1 MSSASA
7 NQQHKNL
14 LGHRIADGR
23 LELVQVLGLGAYG
36 VVYLARDLHHHHG
49 AYASTSSHQ
58 ASASLAAAKQGH
70 ASGYYAVKC
79 LNKVGLD
86 ARQRAFQRREIM
98 LHTMAS
104 SHPNVVT
111 LHRVIDDPQDPC
123 VYVVLDYCPD
133 GDLFSMITETQ
144 RYMLPSSATR
154 AAEEQGIDVAF
165 TQDRLNMDALI
176 RDVFDQIL
184 DAVEFC
190 HQMGI
195 YHRDLKPENILCL
208 RGGARVVLADFG
220 LATGDK
226 TSSDFG
232 CGSTFYMGPE
242 CQGGITSRL
251 ASYSTAANDVWS
263 LGVIL
268 VNLIC
273 GRNPWKQACPADDT
287 FREYLRNPDFLKEIL
302 PISEGVNSIL
312 KRVFTFRAEARCSI
326 ADLRKMVRS
335 VDRLTATAAEI
346 KSRQE
351 MARQAAAE
359 AHAARQAEKQ
369 AAAIAYREQQRKQQ
383 AALEAARAAHVQ
395 AYNPAVT
402 TTTTTTTTTTAQVV
416 RCVDAARKPECARV
430 RYQPQVATLD
440 QIAHPTVYAADDR
453 HHHQHARYTRHADV
467 DNVDVDQDTITTV
480 ASYDTYS
487 DSELDSSSCE
497 GDGSFSP
504 SDAPDDSV
512 EGHSYEQSNVDW
524 SCHPIAR
531 PAAGGRLEHRGAS
544 NLTSMSDVHALPQ
557 RPCLGVDIPA
567 SAAVASPIRP
577 MHSSSPMDEREG
589 CSDDCSSRSGSGE
602 SRRSSASYTGLP
614 PTPQFIA
621 HNVEEAVVVRNG
633 ADFSPTPASKRIHHS
648 CGFSGDHVVVEG
660 KTSTRGLPSRW
671 LQTRWEQGADAL
683 DELAHVSTA
692 KHQDSRAVLAGWNRG
707 DDRQFASVP
716 NRRAGHP
723 QSTRH
728 QVSPRSAIPSY
739 RSHASLA
746 ATQQYVAEA
755 ARYTPR
761 HP

>member
-58 ASASLAAAKQGH
+58 AFAALAAAKQGH
-70 ASGYYAVKC
+70 TSGYYAVKC

-104 SHPNVVT
+104 NHPNVVT

-144 RYMLPSSATR
+144 RYMLPTSASRT
-154 AAEEQGIDVAF
+154 ADEHGIDVAF
-165 TQDRLNMDALI
+165 TTDRLKMDTLI
-176 RDVFDQIL
+176 RDVFGQIL

-208 RGGARVVLADFG
+208 RGGAKVVLADFG

-226 TSSDFG
+226 SSSDFG

-242 CQGGITSRL
+242 CQGGITRRL
-251 ASYSTAANDVWS
+251 TSYNTAANDVWS

-302 PISEGVNSIL
+302 PISDGVNSIL

-326 ADLRKMVRS
+326 ADLRTMIRG
-335 VDRLTATAAEI
+335 VDRLTATTAEI
-346 KSRQE
+346 KARQE
-351 MARQAAAE
+351 AARHAAAQ
-359 AHAARQAEKQ
+359 AQAARQAENV
-369 AAAIAYREQQRKQQ
+369 AAAAAYREEQRKQQ
-383 AALEAARAAHVQ
+383 AALESARAAHTQ
-395 AYNPAVT
+395 AYHPA
-402 TTTTTTTTTTAQVV
+402 AAVV
-416 RCVDAARKPECARV
+416 RHVDAVRKPNCDRARCL
-430 RYQPQVATLD
+430 PQVATLD
-440 QIAHPTVYAADDR
+440 QITRPVAYAS
-453 HHHQHARYTRHADV
+453 HRYASHADN
-467 DNVDVDQDTITTV
+467 DADAITN
-480 ASYDTYS
+480 AALYDAYS
-487 DSELDSSSCE
+487 DPELDSSSCE

-504 SDAPDDSV
+504 SDAPDDCT
-512 EGHSYEQSNVDW
+512 EGHLSGEQANVDW
-524 SCHPIAR
+524 SRHPIAA
-531 PAAGGRLEHRGAS
+531 PASGHLEHRGVS
-544 NLTSMSDVHALPQ
+544 NLTSMSDVHATQ
-557 RPCLGVDIPA
+557 KPCLGVSISTNA
-567 SAAVASPIRP
+567 MA
-577 MHSSSPMDEREG
+577 MDDREG
-589 CSDDCSSRSGSGE
+589 CSDDCSSRSASGE

-614 PTPQFIA
+614 PTPQFVA
-621 HNVEEAVVVRNG
+621 HSVEEASIAKAG
-633 ADFSPTPASKRIHHS
+633 ADFSPTPASKRVHVN
-648 CGFSGDHVVVEG
+648 GTFSGIVEGGLVATEG
-660 KTSTRGLPSRW
+660 KTSTRGLAARW
-671 LQTRWEQGADAL
+671 LQSRWEQDEEACAL
-683 DELAHVSTA
+683 AGFAQPAV
-692 KHQDSRAVLAGWNRG
+692 KHQAARAVVAGWAAPEGERH
-707 DDRQFASVP
+707 FASVP
-716 NRRAGHP
+716 SRRLVHAH
-723 QSTRH
+723 QISTRG
-728 QVSPRSAIPSY
+728 AIPSY
-739 RSHASLA
+739 RSNASLD

-755 ARYTPR
+755 ARYTE
-761 HP
+761 HN

>member
-14 LGHRIADGR
+14 IGHRIAEGR

-36 VVYLARDLHHHHG
+36 VVYLARDLHQHHG

-58 ASASLAAAKQGH
+58 ASASLLAAKEGH

-104 SHPNVVT
+104 SHPNVVS

-144 RYMLPSSATR
+144 RYMLPSAVTR
-154 AAEEQGIDVAF
+154 AAEAQGIEVAF
-165 TQDRLNMDALI
+165 TSERLKMDALI

-190 HQMGI
+190 HRMGI

-208 RGGARVVLADFG
+208 RGGAKVVLADFG

-242 CQGGITSRL
+242 CQGGITRRL
-251 ASYSTAANDVWS
+251 TSYSTAANDVWS

-302 PISEGVNSIL
+302 PISDGINSIL
-312 KRVFTFRAEARCSI
+312 KRVFTFRAEARCTI
-326 ADLRKMVRS
+326 ADLRRMVRG
-335 VDRLTATAAEI
+335 VDRLTATSAEI
-346 KSRQE
+346 KARQQ

-359 AHAARQAEKQ
+359 AHAARQAEK
-369 AAAIAYREQQRKQQ
+369 AAAAAAYREQQRQQQ
-383 AALEAARAAHVQ
+383 AMFEAARAAHAHAH
-395 AYNPAVT
+395 AYDPAT
-402 TTTTTTTTTTAQVV
+402 RVV
-416 RCVDAARKPECARV
+416 RHVAAARKPECARV
-430 RYQPQVATLD
+430 AHHPQVATFD
-440 QIAHPTVYAADDR
+440 KISQPVVYADD
-453 HHHQHARYTRHADV
+453 HAGY
-467 DNVDVDQDTITTV
+467 V
-480 ASYDTYS
+480 AHGEATAIDDDSAAYENYS

-504 SDAPDDSV
+504 SDAPDGSD
-512 EGHSYEQSNVDW
+512 EGRHQQACVDW
-524 SCHPIAR
+524 SRHPIAR
-531 PAAGGRLEHRGAS
+531 PAQDHLDRGAGS
-544 NLTSMSDVHALPQ
+544 NYTSMSDVHAS
-557 RPCLGVDIPA
+557 GA
-567 SAAVASPIRP
+567 SVAPSTAARGAMVP
-577 MHSSSPMDEREG
+577 MHSSTSMDEREG
-589 CSDDCSSRSGSGE
+589 QSDDCSSRSGSGE

-614 PTPQFIA
+614 PTPQFVP
-621 HNVEEAVVVRNG
+621 HSVEENVQRG
-633 ADFSPTPASKRIHHS
+633 ADYSPTPASKYAAPGQVS
-648 CGFSGDHVVVEG
+648 VVGGADESLLVGG
-660 KTSTRGLPSRW
+660 KASTRGLPARW
-671 LQTRWEQGADAL
+671 LQSRWDQDAAS
-683 DELAHVSTA
+683 LAKVQETS
-692 KHQDSRAVLAGWNRG
+692 AVLGNYAGG
-707 DDRQFASVP
+707 RQYASVP
-716 NRRAGHP
+716 SRRQRPVGLGH
-723 QSTRH
+723 QG
-728 QVSPRSAIPSY
+728 A
-739 RSHASLA
+739 
-746 ATQQYVAEA
+746 
-755 ARYTPR
+755 
-761 HP
+761 HPPMPAPY

>member
-1 MSSASA
+1 MSSATA

-36 VVYLARDLHHHHG
+36 VVYLARDLHHHQG

-144 RYMLPSSATR
+144 RYMLPSSVSR
-154 AAEEQGIDVAF
+154 AAEERGIDVAF
-165 TQDRLNMDALI
+165 TSERLKMDALI

-208 RGGARVVLADFG
+208 RGGAKVVLADFG

-226 TSSDFG
+226 SSSDFG

-242 CQGGITSRL
+242 CQGGITRRL
-251 ASYSTAANDVWS
+251 TSYNTAANDVWS

-312 KRVFTFRAEARCSI
+312 KRVFTFRAEARCNI
-326 ADLRKMVRS
+326 ADLRKMIRS
-335 VDRLTATAAEI
+335 VDRLTATAAEV
-346 KSRQE
+346 KARQE
-351 MARQAAAE
+351 AARHAAAQ
-359 AHAARQAEKQ
+359 AHAARQAEKV
-369 AAAIAYREQQRKQQ
+369 AAAAAYREQQHKHQS
-383 AALEAARAAHVQ
+383 ALEAARAAHAQ
-395 AYNPAVT
+395 GYAPA
-402 TTTTTTTTTTAQVV
+402 ADVV
-416 RCVDAARKPECARV
+416 RQVDAARKPECARA

-440 QIAHPTVYAADDR
+440 QIAQPVVYAD
-453 HHHQHARYTRHADV
+453 HRYAPHADI
-467 DNVDVDQDTITTV
+467 DADAIADE

-504 SDAPDDSV
+504 SYAPDESTL
-512 EGHSYEQSNVDW
+512 GHSSCEQADVDW
-524 SCHPIAR
+524 SRHPIAA
-531 PAAGGRLEHRGAS
+531 PADGRLQHRGAS
-544 NLTSMSDVHALPQ
+544 NLTSMSDVHAPQ
-557 RPCLGVDIPA
+557 KPCLGVTIPTN
-567 SAAVASPIRP
+567 AAVASSHRSD
-577 MHSSSPMDEREG
+577 HSSAAMDDREG

-614 PTPQFIA
+614 PTPQFVP
-621 HNVEEAVVVRNG
+621 HNVEEATIARNG
-633 ADFSPTPASKRIHHS
+633 AAYSPTPASKRVHIN
-648 CGFSGDHVVVEG
+648 GTFADLVQDGLVTAED
-660 KTSTRGLPSRW
+660 KTSTRSLAARW
-671 LQTRWEQGADAL
+671 LQSRWEQDQDAD
-683 DELAHVSTA
+683 
-692 KHQDSRAVLAGWNRG
+692 VLAGLAQPAAKYQAAQAGVVDWDARQG
-707 DDRQFASVP
+707 DRHFGSVP
-716 NRRAGHP
+716 TRRLQHAQPAGA
-723 QSTRH
+723 RG
-728 QVSPRSAIPSY
+728 AIPSY
-739 RSHASLA
+739 RSNASLA

-755 ARYTPR
+755 ARYSER
-761 HP
+761 H